1 MGRWVLYCF
10 LLEIFH
16 LKTQI
21 KINSK
26 KESKKIRQRVV
37 TDGAHMG
44 AAMSA
49 RVAGGQ
55 GLSVRGDCS
64 VQLSSVAQLCPAL
77 CDPMNHRTPGLPVYH
92 QLPEF
97 TQTHVH

>member
-1 MGRWVLYCF
+1 MYCL

-26 KESKKIRQRVV
+26 KESKKIRQKVV

-64 VQLSSVAQLCPAL
+64 VQLSSVAQSLLSSVAPAL
-77 CDPMNHRTPGLPVYH
+77 CDPMNHRTPGLPVH
-92 QLPEF
+92 
-97 TQTHVH
+97 H